1 MNIFD
6 DILEFIAPRVCPCC
20 GKRLGAMEEYVCVNC
35 YMFMPRTNY
44 HLLKHNDNEV
54 EKLFWKKVP
63 IENVVDLVYY
73 EKDTQGIVHKF
84 KYRNSP
90 YLAWYI
96 MRCLVKE
103 IVDYG
108 NSNNL
113 ADSDSAGGI
122 DLFSDVDAIIPVP
135 LHWFRFSTRGYN
147 QSYYLAKGIEDVVH
161 IPIWDDVVCRRRYNL
176 SQTKFQRHQ
185 RAANVKDIFRLTKPE
200 KVADK
205 HVLLVDDVMTSG
217 STIMNLAQEV
227 AKAPGVR
234 ISILCF
240 AHAKSR

>member
-1 MNIFD
+1 MNIFN
-6 DILEFIAPRVCPCC
+6 DILEFLAPRVCPCC

-44 HLLKHNDNEV
+44 HLLKHDDNVV
-54 EKLFWKKVP
+54 EKMFWKKVP

-96 MRCLVKE
+96 MRCLVTE
-103 IVDYG
+103 IV
-108 NSNNL
+108 NSCNNDD
-113 ADSDSAGGI
+113 AESTEKI
-122 DLFSDVDAIIPVP
+122 DLFSGVDAIIPVP
-135 LHWFRFSTRGYN
+135 LHWFRFSRRGYN

-161 IPIWDDVVCRRRYNL
+161 IPIWDDVVRRSRYNI
-176 SQTKFQRHQ
+176 SQTNFSRHQ
-185 RAANVKDIFRLTKPE
+185 RADNVKDIFRLVKPE
-200 KVADK
+200 KVAHK

-217 STIMNLAQEV
+217 STIMNLAKEI